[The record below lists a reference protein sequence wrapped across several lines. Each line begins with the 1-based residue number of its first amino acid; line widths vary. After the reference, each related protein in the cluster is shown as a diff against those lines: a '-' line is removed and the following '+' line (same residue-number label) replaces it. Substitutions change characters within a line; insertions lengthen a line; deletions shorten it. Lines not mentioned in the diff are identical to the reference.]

1 MSYKGAKDG
10 AGCLFVIGAIVL
22 IVFMSIKSNHE
33 FSEAYDNR
41 QKELNKLEVKKI
53 LKDKLD

>member
-1 MSYKGAKDG
+1 MSYKGAQDG
-10 AGCLFVIGAIVL
+10 VGCLFLIGAIVL

-41 QKELNKLEVKKI
+41 QKELNK
-53 LKDKLD
+53 